1 MGIFDLFTGAPQKQ
15 AAAQTRQ
22 YLGGVKDDLTGM
34 YKDTLTNNQDATR
47 AWYGDARDSLSG
59 GYNTGTG
66 AINTGADSAL
76 SALGSGASDAQGY
89 LSGAS
94 AAYNP
99 LDALSSKYGG
109 ATTMALNSLGV
120 NGQAGTD
127 AARSAF
133 QTGPA
138 YDFNMTQGLDAIN
151 RRRNM
156 GGMLDSGNAD
166 RDAQTFGAGLASNE
180 YNTWMNNLLG
190 FTNPEASVTG
200 TAATGRAGIGT
211 NQANIANTLGINQ
224 AGVEGQR
231 GQMLSNLASQYGQGR
246 ANLATGQAGA
256 EVANN
261 NNYASGM
268 SNAAMGIASPYAGT
282 YKNEADAATAGS
294 ANLWNLGLQG
304 AKLAMGGLGGMSGG
318 GMGIPFGATP
328 VGAVGFDGWQ
338 NPDYRR

>member
-1 MGIFDLFTGAPQKQ
+1 MGIFDVFTGNAQKK
-15 AAAQTRQ
+15 AAEQQRN
-22 YLGGVKDDLTGM
+22 YLSGVKNDVSGYFGDARTANTGAIN
-34 YKDTLTNNQDATR
+34 TG
-47 AWYGDARDSLSG
+47 YGDANTALTG

-76 SALGSGASDAQGY
+76 SSLGSGASEAQGY

-200 TAATGRAGIGT
+200 TAATGRAGVGT
-211 NQANIANTLGINQ
+211 NQANIANSLGINQ

-231 GQMLSNLASQYGQGR
+231 GTMLANLASQYGQGR
-246 ANLATGQAGA
+246 AGLATGQAGA

-268 SNAAMGIASPYAGT
+268 SNAALNIASPYAGT
-282 YKNEADAATAGS
+282 YKQEADAKTAGS
-294 ANLWNLGLQG
+294 ANLWDLG
-304 AKLAMGGLGGMSGG
+304 ASLATGGMSAAGKAGG
-318 GMGIPFGATP
+318 FSKL
-328 VGAVGFDGWQ
+328 FS
-338 NPDYRR
+338 